1 MATPK
6 TKFNPSK
13 LVTNNP
19 LVEML
24 QKFEAIE
31 NLHPVPGLT
40 SFVIVGKS
48 WNEKITSKRSYK
60 LSEHIFSFSF
70 T

>member
-48 WNEKITSKRSYK
+48 
-60 LSEHIFSFSF
+60 
-70 T
+70 